1 MDLPLNLAR
10 LTEIVGTKF
19 NLPTLTRAMGF
30 TGWEAQLMSAP
41 PYVSRTLQGYTCEV
55 VLIRVPITR

>member
-1 MDLPLNLAR
+1 MVDLPLNLAR
-10 LTEIVGTKF
+10 LTETTVGTKF

-41 PYVSRTLQGYTCEV
+41 PYVSGAL
-55 VLIRVPITR
+55 